1 VRRAPFDWPLLA
13 ALLLGAALLAFG
25 LGAFPL
31 LEPDEGRYAD
41 IARSVE
47 RGPERVLLSLNGISF
62 HDKPPLVPWLVALA
76 FAGLGHGELAC
87 RIVPALFGLLGILVA
102 AWLARSVDRRAGV
115 AGALVLLGAPLWFAV
130 SKSLTLDVPFAIL
143 LALGQ
148 GLLLHGVLA
157 PYWGSR
163 ALAGVALGLAC
174 LAKSPVALPL
184 VAVSLGGL
192 ALWERSRTLG
202 LRLLDPTPWIVALVV
217 AGPWYFEFHARD
229 PEGFHAFVVEEH
241 LARFR
246 GWHEHEHGP
255 QFFFVTALWALGP
268 LALALALAGW
278 RLPARNAFARGL
290 AVFALVVFLT
300 FSFSSSKVET
310 YILPAFPALAAL
322 VASSLERALH
332 DDAASSRLGRA
343 IAWSDGLLLLGSPL
357 WYAAAVYASK
367 DGDPHVSTLALSA
380 FEGSTLSLLAVV
392 LAGASLLA
400 LRAKRTR
407 TALLLFLAA
416 TSTLL
421 VSALPVLVAASE
433 WKSARPAA
441 RLIEKNRRPGEPVVA
456 FMTYPRG
463 LPFYLDEPV
472 TLALTTA
479 ELPKETVER
488 ERPDLYL
495 GNDARIVEVF
505 RERTPLLVLVLPG
518 EREKRL
524 VELCR
529 RAESPFRVIDRAGDD
544 LLYEVNAR

>member
-1 VRRAPFDWPLLA
+1 MA

-41 IARSVE
+41 VARSVE
-47 RGPERVLLSLNGISF
+47 RGPERVLLSLNGVSF

-87 RIVPALFGLLGILVA
+87 RVVPALFGLLGILVA
-102 AWLARSVDRRAGV
+102 SWLARSVDRRAGV

-130 SKSLTLDVPFAIL
+130 SKSLTLDVPFAVL
-143 LALGQ
+143 LALGH
-148 GLLLHGVLA
+148 GLLLHGLLA

-184 VAVSLGGL
+184 VAVSLLGV
-192 ALWERSRTLG
+192 ALWERSRKLG

-217 AGPWYFEFHARD
+217 AGPWYLEFRARD

-255 QFFFVTALWALGP
+255 HFYFVTALWALGP
-268 LALALALAGW
+268 LALTTALAGW
-278 RLPARNAFARGL
+278 RLPARSVFARGL
-290 AVFALVVFLT
+290 AVFAGVVFLT
-300 FSFSSSKVET
+300 FSVSSSKVET
-310 YILPAFPALAAL
+310 YILPAFPALAGLIGASIESAL
-322 VASSLERALH
+322 DDTAARKRVRRAVAWCDRLLVLAPIAWVAAGSYAMKDPDEHVWPLAHAMFESAKLSALALILAT
-332 DDAASSRLGRA
+332 AAS
-343 IAWSDGLLLLGSPL
+343 
-357 WYAAAVYASK
+357 
-367 DGDPHVSTLALSA
+367 
-380 FEGSTLSLLAVV
+380 
-392 LAGASLLA
+392 LA
-400 LRAKRTR
+400 LRIRTTR
-407 TALLLFLAA
+407 AGLNLFLGA
-416 TSTLL
+416 TGTLL

-441 RLIEKNRRPGEPVVA
+441 RLIEKNRRPGEQVVA

-479 ELPKETVER
+479 ELPKATVER

-495 GNDARIVEVF
+495 ANDARIVEVF
-505 RERTPLLVLVLPG
+505 RERRPLLVLVLPG

-524 VELCR
+524 LDLCR
-529 RAESPFRVIDRAGDD
+529 RAEAPFRVIDKAGDD